1 MYPKT
6 SAIIFVKY
14 HIMVFPQLCSPVEE
28 TTKMS
33 IFKVEK
39 ACLYFFQDS
48 HCNKQL
54 GNVNLQTRIFFVYL
68 IELSNKIKVFFQC
81 ARRCAVTELSSE
93 HKITIAIFHRHFL
106 ELQWIFA
113 LLSTVLTA
121 SCFFARFTIF
131 FSIPFFF
138 LVVFHKKFLRRKL

>member
-6 SAIIFVKY
+6 SAIIFCQ
-14 HIMVFPQLCSPVEE
+14 ICSPVEE

-48 HCNKQL
+48 HCKKQL
-54 GNVNLQTRIFFVYL
+54 GNVNLQTRFFFVYL

-131 FSIPFFF
+131 FSIPFSFWQFF
-138 LVVFHKKFLRRKL
+138 IRNF